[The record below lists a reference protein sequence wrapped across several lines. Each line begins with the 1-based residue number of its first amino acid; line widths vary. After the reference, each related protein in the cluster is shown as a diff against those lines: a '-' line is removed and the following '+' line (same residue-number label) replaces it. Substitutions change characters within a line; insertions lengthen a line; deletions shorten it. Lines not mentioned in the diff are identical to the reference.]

1 MSNMNEKPMTPVE
14 IEREK
19 DLNTLIARVWR
30 EVYGSPRFDKQS
42 IEYEF
47 AKKLLESASA
57 ATMDAVPEVK

>member
-1 MSNMNEKPMTPVE
+1 MSNMNDKPMTPAE

-19 DLNTLIARVWR
+19 ELNTTIARVWR

-47 AKKLLESASA
+47 AKKLLESAIDA
-57 ATMDAVPEVK
+57 AMDAVPEVK